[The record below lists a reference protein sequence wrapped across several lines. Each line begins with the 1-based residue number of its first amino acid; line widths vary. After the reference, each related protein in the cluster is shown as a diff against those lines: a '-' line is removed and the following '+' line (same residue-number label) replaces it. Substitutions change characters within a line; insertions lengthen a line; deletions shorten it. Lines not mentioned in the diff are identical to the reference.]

1 MQQLEQRGP
10 YGRQRHMGC
19 QMGDAR
25 DAHRRGHLARLRNSI
40 AAHEAGELSED
51 ERNDLLLMREEEKI
65 ARDVYLRLYDRWG
78 LRPFANISGSEQA
91 HMDAILALLQ
101 HFGLPDPAQGLEIGA
116 FHDPKM
122 QALFDSLIEQG
133 LKSREEAVRV
143 GLSIEELD
151 IADLRAAARRT
162 RKPEILAVYT
172 ELERGSRNHLRAFHR
187 WKLRLGAHYAPEHLS
202 QRDFDAIAASGHETC
217 H

>member
-1 MQQLEQRGP
+1 MQQLGQRGP
-10 YGRQRHMGC
+10 SGRQRHMGC
-19 QMGDAR
+19 QTGDAR
-25 DAHRRGHLARLRNSI
+25 DAHRRSHIARLRNSI
-40 AAHEAGELSED
+40 AANKAAELGED
-51 ERNDLLLMREEEKI
+51 ERNDLVLMREEEKI

-78 LRPFANISGSEQA
+78 LPPFANISGSEQA

-101 HFGLPDPAQGLEIGA
+101 HFGLPDPARGLEIGA

-122 QALFDSLIEQG
+122 QALYQSLIEQG

-151 IADLRAAARRT
+151 IADLRAAAGRT
-162 RKPEILAVYT
+162 SKPEILAVYA

-187 WKLRLGAHYAPEHLS
+187 WKLRFGPPLRAGAFKPEGFRRH
-202 QRDFDAIAASGHETC
+202 RRIGT
-217 H
+217 